1 MLRRALAAL
10 LAGLAMCLSAAAA
23 APAADE
29 PDLVPELR
37 QNPYD
42 GQVAP
47 VYIDAYEEPGRLLY
61 RFDAV
66 LRNLGGTLD
75 LYRDAGTGRAMQ
87 AVWAGGEP
95 SQTPDPNAPPSSP
108 DATLFDL
115 SAGGSS
121 FAYVVEK
128 THEHW
133 HFFTAARYELELPD
147 SGLRASDKV
156 GFCLFDG
163 FGDAGG
169 NTLYFPPGYTGGGS
183 QTWCG
188 FDNPDGEFVRIGL
201 SPGAADRYASQRE
214 FQWIDIAGLR
224 PGGYTLRAIANP
236 TGSIRESGLPNNV
249 VLESRVVPGVLAAG
263 LTLRRADASPVAVG
277 LSGEVVGAQ
286 IPARRAD
293 SCEPDAASEDCYVWS
308 DPGGPLRFRILR
320 QPQHGR
326 VAILSQ
332 EGLRA
337 TALYT
342 PEPGHPGPDSFEYT
356 AIDARGLESP
366 SALVTV
372 EGPAGPE
379 AERPV
384 RRRLVQGL
392 AVRRRGSRW
401 YAVVRL
407 DAGARVR
414 GRLERRASPYRLVRS
429 IRPRQRSSGRRLI
442 ALGRLE
448 PGRYRLRLRLA
459 AADGRR
465 ATVRRRFGVR
475 AG

>member
-1 MLRRALAAL
+1 MLRRAPAAL
-10 LAGLAMCLSAAAA
+10 LVAIGVSLCTPAG
-23 APAADE
+23 APAADA

-37 QNPYD
+37 QDPYE

-47 VYIDAYEEPGRLLY
+47 VYVDAFEEPGRLLY
-61 RFDAV
+61 RFDAI
-66 LRNLGGTLD
+66 LRNQGGTLD

-95 SQTPDPNAPPSSP
+95 SQTPDPNQPPSSP
-108 DATLFDL
+108 YAALSDL
-115 SAGGSS
+115 SSGAK
-121 FAYVVEK
+121 FEYVVEK

-133 HFFTAARYELELPD
+133 HFFTAARYELELPGG
-147 SGLRASDKV
+147 GLRVADKI

-188 FDNPDGEFVRIGL
+188 FDNPDGEFVRMGL

-214 FQWIDIAGLR
+214 FQWIDVAGLR

-236 TGSIRESGLPNNV
+236 AGAILESGPPNNV
-249 VLESRVVPGVLAAG
+249 VLEPRVVPGVLAAG
-263 LTLRRADASPVAVG
+263 AVVQRADSSPLAIG

-286 IPARRAD
+286 IPARRAA
-293 SCEPDAASEDCYVWS
+293 SCEPDAGSEDCYVWS

-320 QPQHGR
+320 QPQHGG
-326 VAILSQ
+326 VAIVGQ
-332 EGLRA
+332 DGLRA

-342 PEPGHPGPDSFEYT
+342 PEQGHPGPDSFEYT

-366 SALVTV
+366 SALVSV
-372 EGPAGPE
+372 EGPAAPE
-379 AERPV
+379 GEQPV

-392 AVRRRGSRW
+392 AVRRRGVRW

-407 DAGARVR
+407 DADAVVR
-414 GRLERRASPYRLVRS
+414 GRLERRGSPYRLVRS
-429 IRPRQRSSGRRLI
+429 IRPRQRAGGRRLI
-442 ALGRLE
+442 ALGRLRA
-448 PGRYRLRLRLA
+448 GRYRLRLRVA
-459 AADGRR
+459 TTDGRR
-465 ATVRRRFGVR
+465 AAVRQRFRVR
-475 AG
+475 GG